1 MTKLE
6 LILKNKKELS
16 SFSFARFCLQFIL
29 NDCKFVMQDGKLGYE
44 FENEFYS
51 IDLLLI
57 IYKEIKIQNNFV
69 KRNIRKIFNFFRK
82 HYGQRTDKTVSIFNR
97 Q

>member
-16 SFSFARFCLQFIL
+16 NVSFARFCLQFIL
-29 NDCKFVMQDGKLGYE
+29 NDCKFVTQNNKRGYK

-51 IDLLLI
+51 LDLLLI
-57 IYKEIKIQNNFV
+57 IYKDIKTQNNFV
-69 KRNIRKIFNFFRK
+69 KRNIRNILNFLRRLWIK
-82 HYGQRTDKTVSIFNR
+82 NK
-97 Q
+97 